1 MSDDATEW
9 IPAIA
14 KGRKTVVNSADA
26 MLSYPTALIECM
38 SETGG
43 RGARSELTAVLAAL
57 DAHLQ
62 QDWSAASAE
71 DLHAELTALEQ
82 AQRRIRAT
90 QARVLAAAR
99 RSGAAREMG
108 FVNDRQMLTG
118 GLGLAPGD
126 ARGRLDDSGI
136 ADTPR
141 MDATAEGK
149 LSAGQLRIINAAL
162 AALPDDYDDEVRHQ
176 LESELIAAATELA
189 TTRQLQERAQRLLD
203 KLDPDRTERGADER
217 ARRRSVSCTGQG
229 MDLMSRASMTM
240 DPQLA
245 ALMREVHA
253 RWGQPGRLWPDSETP
268 DTRTDGQR
276 MHDAMVHALGL
287 ALSGDANRA
296 GAPAAIVIR
305 MDLDQLAAL
314 SGCGETDGG
323 IRVPVAQA
331 LDMARDNHWF
341 LALCDQEMDLKLF
354 RSRRTASRYQRLAL
368 FAAYGGCTHPDC
380 DQDARHSQAH
390 HAGRPWAAGGQ
401 TNIDELALASG
412 DCHAMIHDKG
422 WRTIPDR
429 SAPQGVRW
437 IPPAG
442 TYRGAAPPRP
452 PKPGPPPLAPLRA
465 PTLPF
470 ALLLDLDR
478 AIAERCGSRSEA
490 A

>member
-1 MSDDATEW
+1 MALNCAEGGVSDL
-9 IPAIA
+9 
-14 KGRKTVVNSADA
+14 N
-26 MLSYPTALIECM
+26 ALIEHM

-43 RGARSELTAVLAAL
+43 GRKAGGEVTAVVAAL

-62 QDWSAASAE
+62 RDWSVASSE
-71 DLHAELTALEQ
+71 ELHAEVVALEQ
-82 AQRRIRAT
+82 AQRRIRAA

-126 ARGRLDDSGI
+126 ARARLDDSGI
-136 ADTPR
+136 ADSAR
-141 MDATAEGK
+141 MDATAQGK
-149 LSAGQLRIINAAL
+149 LSAGQLRIINTAL

-176 LESELIAAATELA
+176 LEAELITAATKLA
-189 TTRQLQERAQRLLD
+189 TTRQLQERAHRLLD
-203 KLDPDRTERGADER
+203 QLDPGRAERGADER
-217 ARRRSVSCTGQG
+217 ARRRSVSCSGQG
-229 MDLMSRASMTM
+229 LDLMARASMTM

-253 RWGQPGRLWPDSETP
+253 RWGQPGRLWPDPETP
-268 DTRTDGQR
+268 DTRTDEQR
-276 MHDAMVHALGL
+276 MHDALVHALGL
-287 ALSGDANRA
+287 ALSGEANRT

-305 MDLDQLAAL
+305 MDLDQLATLA
-314 SGCGETDGG
+314 GCGETDGG
-323 IRVPVAQA
+323 IRVPVPQA

-341 LALCDQEMDLKLF
+341 LALCDQNMELKLY

-390 HAGRPWAAGGQ
+390 HAARPWAAGGQ

-422 WRTIPDR
+422 WRTIPDPA
-429 SAPQGVRW
+429 APQGVRW
-437 IPPAG
+437 VPPAG
-442 TYRGAAPPRP
+442 TSRGAAPPP
-452 PKPGPPPLAPLRA
+452 PKPGPPPLSPLTAPV
-465 PTLPF
+465 LPF
-470 ALLLDLDR
+470 ALLHDLGHAISEQSR
-478 AIAERCGSRSEA
+478 AGKEA